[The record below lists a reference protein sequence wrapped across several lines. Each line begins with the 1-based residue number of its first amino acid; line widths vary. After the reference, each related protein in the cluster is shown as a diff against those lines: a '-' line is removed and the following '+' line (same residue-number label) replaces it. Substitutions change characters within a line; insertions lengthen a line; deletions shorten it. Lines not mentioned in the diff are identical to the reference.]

1 MKRIASLLFLLTCL
15 SIQVF
20 AQTGT
25 ITGKITDE
33 KKEPIIG
40 AVIRVIEGGHQKG
53 SGQTDID
60 GIYTIKPLNPGRY
73 DVVVSYIGYKE
84 KKITGVIVSP
94 DKNTII
100 NAQMDVSSKLNEVVV
115 TSYRVPLIDKYSP
128 GSTKTITSEQIEKL
142 PTRNVDAVA
151 ATVSRKNRRS
161 EDLNISGA
169 RASESLYI
177 IDGIQVRGS
186 GERKYKDNTYNAK
199 PTMIKAMPVN
209 ESYKKDPENDFMTVK
224 ANPLSTMSVD
234 VDRASYANVRRFIN
248 EGQIPP
254 PDAVRIEEMIN
265 YFEYNYPQPTDDKPL
280 SINTELT
287 DCPWQKEHKLLHIG
301 MQAITVNTE
310 DLPPSNLVFLVDVSG
325 SMGTYNKL
333 PLVKSALKM
342 LTTQLRPQDKISI
355 VVYAGSAGLVLPATY
370 GSQKKTIYNALDR
383 LEAGGSTAGGAGIK
397 LAYNVA
403 MENYIRGGNNRVIL
417 ATDGDFNVGVSG
429 DNELEELIV
438 KERQKGIALTC
449 LGFGMGNYKDSKME
463 VLADKGNGN
472 YSYIDNAEEAEK
484 TLVKEFGGTIF
495 TVAKDVKAQIEFNP
509 EYVQAYRL
517 VGYENRLLNEE
528 DFKDD
533 KKDAGD
539 MGSGHTVT
547 IIYEI
552 IPTGTSSKL
561 VRGTTPLKYQQQRN
575 YPSVLDHV
583 NQGEFAT
590 IKFRYKQ
597 PNGNTSKEMTHIIT
611 DETTDLQNASEDS
624 RFSTSV
630 AMFGMLLK
638 NSEYKGSSNYN
649 KVLALA
655 KSSMSHDNEG
665 YRAEF
670 IQLVKKVNRNE
681 VVSWNEED

>member
-1 MKRIASLLFLLTCL
+1 MKKALNLLFLLLCISAQAL
-15 SIQVF
+15 
-20 AQTGT
+20 AQTGA
-25 ITGKITDE
+25 ITGRVTDE
-33 KKEPIIG
+33 KKEPIVG
-40 AVIRVIEGGHQKG
+40 AVIRVMEGGHQKG
-53 SGQTDID
+53 GASTDVD
-60 GIYTIKPLNPGRY
+60 GIYIIKPLSPGRY

-84 KKITGVIVSP
+84 KNITGVIVSP
-94 DKNTII
+94 DKTTTV
-100 NAQMDVSSKLNEVVV
+100 NAQLEVGSKLQEVVV
-115 TSYRVPLIDKYSP
+115 TSYKVPLIDKYSP
-128 GSTKTITSEQIEKL
+128 GSTTTITSEQIEKM
-142 PTRNVDAVA
+142 PTRSTNGVVS
-151 ATVSRKNRRS
+151 TTSRKNRRS

-169 RASESLYI
+169 RASEQQYI
-177 IDGIQVRGS
+177 IDGVQVRGS
-186 GERKYKDNTYNAK
+186 GKRKYADNTYNAK
-199 PTMIKAMPVN
+199 PVMVKAAPVN

-248 EGQIPP
+248 DGQLPP
-254 PDAVRIEEMIN
+254 PDAVRVEEMIN

-325 SMGTYNKL
+325 SMATYNKL

-342 LTTQLRPQDKISI
+342 LTAQLRPQDKISI

-370 GSQKKTIYNALDR
+370 GNQKKTIYNALDR

-403 MENYIRGGNNRVIL
+403 MENYIHGGNNRVII

-463 VLADKGNGN
+463 VLTDKGNGN
-472 YSYIDNAEEAEK
+472 YSYIDNEEEAQK
-484 TLVKEFGGTIF
+484 TLVKEFGGTVF

-552 IPTGTSSKL
+552 IPAGTSSKL
-561 VRGTTPLKYQQQRN
+561 VRGTTPLKYQQKRN
-575 YPSVLDHV
+575 YPSVLDQT
-583 NQGEFAT
+583 NGGELAT

-597 PNGNTSKEMTHIIT
+597 PNGNKSKEMTHIIS
-611 DETTDLQNASEDS
+611 DETTDLQYASEDS
-624 RFSTSV
+624 RLSTSV

-638 NSEYKGSSNYN
+638 NSEYKGSSSYN

-655 KSSMSHDNEG
+655 KNSMGHDKEG

-670 IQLVKKVNRNE
+670 IQLVKKVNRND